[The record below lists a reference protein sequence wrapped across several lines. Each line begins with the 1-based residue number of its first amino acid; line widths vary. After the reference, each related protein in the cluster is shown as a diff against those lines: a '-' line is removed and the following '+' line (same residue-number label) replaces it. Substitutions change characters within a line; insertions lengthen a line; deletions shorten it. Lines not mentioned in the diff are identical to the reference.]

1 MELAGKKILIVGAAR
16 SGIAAAKVLL
26 QLGAQVVLTDVK
38 KKEAL
43 LEALQPLEGLPVVI
57 AAGVYP
63 LVDPEHT
70 DLVITSPGVPL
81 QEAPLA
87 AALQQGIPVWGEL
100 ELAYRFLEGPVVA
113 ITGTNGKTT
122 TTSLLGQMLKNAGQ
136 PAVVAG
142 NIGIPLI
149 QEIHWLTK
157 EHVVVLE
164 VSSFQL
170 ETAPNFHPRVAAI
183 LNITPDHLDRHGN
196 MEGYIQAKAKVF
208 ANQGPTDYTVLNFDD
223 PITRGL
229 AEKTNGQVIFFSRR
243 HTLEQGVFLDSGQ
256 IRFKWRELDEVFC
269 PADEVAIKGAH
280 NLENAMASVA
290 CAAVMGID
298 SQQIRYTLRT
308 FPGVAHRLEP
318 VATIHGV
325 EYVNDSKGTNP
336 DATIKALESF
346 DRPLILIA
354 GGKNKGSDFA
364 PLAGVIRER
373 VKCLILLGEAA
384 PDINSA
390 VKASGFQ
397 EVHLAKTYA
406 EAVETAARLATSGD
420 VVLLSPACASWDMF
434 ANYEER
440 GDTFKRLVLS
450 QEG

>member
-1 MELAGKKILIVGAAR
+1 MELTGKKILIIGAAR
-16 SGIAAAKVLL
+16 SGIAAAKVM
-26 QLGAQVVLTDVK
+26 QELGARVMLADIK
-38 KKEAL
+38 SREDL
-43 LEALQPLEGLPVVI
+43 EEALQPLEGLPVVI
-57 AAGVYP
+57 AAGAYP
-63 LVDPEHT
+63 PVDPDT

-81 QEAPLA
+81 QAPPLVEASRL
-87 AALQQGIPVWGEL
+87 GIPVWGEL
-100 ELAYRFLEGPVVA
+100 ELACRFLEGPIVA

-122 TTSLLGQMLKNAGQ
+122 TTTLVGQMFKDAGR

-149 QEIHWLTK
+149 QEVHWLTK
-157 EHVVVLE
+157 EHVAILE

-196 MEGYIQAKAKVF
+196 MEGYIQAKSRVF
-208 ANQGPTDYTVLNFDD
+208 ENQGPTDYTVLNYDD
-223 PITRGL
+223 PITREL

-256 IRFKWRELDEVFC
+256 IRFRGPDRDEIFC
-269 PADEVAIKGAH
+269 PPEELAIKGAH
-280 NLENAMASVA
+280 NLENAMAAVA
-290 CAAVMGID
+290 CAVMMGID
-298 SQQIRYTLRT
+298 SQQIRFSLRT
-308 FPGVAHRLEP
+308 FTGVAHRLEP

-336 DATIKALESF
+336 DATIKALEAF
-346 DRPLILIA
+346 DRPVILIA
-354 GGKNKGSDFA
+354 GGKNKGSDFGE
-364 PLAGVIRER
+364 LAESINKR
-373 VKCLILLGEAA
+373 VKILILLGEAA
-384 PDINSA
+384 PSINNA
-390 VKASGFQ
+390 VAATGFQ
-397 EVHLAKTYA
+397 EIHQVNTYA
-406 EAVETAARLATSGD
+406 DAVETAARLATAGD
-420 VVLLSPACASWDMF
+420 IVLLSPACASWDMF